1 MRRLI
6 FGFAVLAAMNF
17 FAAPSFAQSL
27 GGAVNSV
34 NSAVSGAVNGSVDEF
49 QAFRNKLNSNK
60 AAPSPVVAPAPG
72 KTPKGAAG
80 IDEDAVPAG
89 MQSPNPLGPA
99 GALPVGKLPAGGY
112 GAQAQPQTPEEL
124 QAMMDEEA
132 EQQKKKMEDQ
142 VFNQALKN
150 LLPLKPEQIR
160 KTLETFRISREA
172 AETPITV
179 PEPRMEV
186 VTASLDPSDAPV
198 VIKMAPNTVTT
209 VSILDATGAP
219 WPIQD
224 MSWAGAYAITPPE
237 SGGNVLRITPS
248 SAHGVGNISIRL
260 VDMITPV
267 TMRLQT
273 GIDWVHYR
281 LDVRIP
287 KPGPL
292 AKTPLIEYGGLK
304 TTAGKDDQ
312 MVGILDGT
320 PPEGAEKLKVDGV
333 DGRTSAYQM
342 SGHIYLRTPLT
353 LLSPAWDSSV
363 SSADGM
369 SVYTLGDTPVVL
381 LSDEGRM
388 VKAHIVS
395 SDEVTP

>member
-1 MRRLI
+1 MRRLL
-6 FGFAVLAAMNF
+6 FSFVVLAAVGLTALPALAQD
-17 FAAPSFAQSL
+17 AASSPQ
-27 GGAVNSV
+27 
-34 NSAVSGAVNGSVDEF
+34 DEF
-49 QAFRNKLNSNK
+49 SAFRETLKKSAGTPSADPVMPNVSKSAKK
-60 AAPSPVVAPAPG
+60 AAAGVDDIADLPPETTKA
-72 KTPKGAAG
+72 GA
-80 IDEDAVPAG
+80 
-89 MQSPNPLGPA
+89 NPLGPGGTLPPVSK
-99 GALPVGKLPAGGY
+99 GALPAGNMN
-112 GAQAQPQTPEEL
+112 AAAPQSPEEL
-124 QAMMDEEA
+124 QAMMDKDADE
-132 EQQKKKMEDQ
+132 QKKKMEDQ
-142 VFNQALKN
+142 VFNQALKQ
-150 LLPLKPEQIR
+150 LMPMKPEQIR
-160 KTLETFRISREA
+160 KTLEAFRINREA

-179 PEPRMEV
+179 PEARQEV

-209 VSILDATGAP
+209 VTILDATGAP

-224 MSWAGAYAITPPE
+224 MSWAGAFTITPPE
-237 SGGNVLRITPS
+237 SGGHIIRITPG
-248 SAHGVGNISIRL
+248 SAHGVGNISLRL

-267 TMRLQT
+267 TMRLTT
-273 GIDWVHYR
+273 GLDWVHYR

-292 AKTPLIEYGGLK
+292 AKTPIIEYGGLK
-304 TTAGKDDQ
+304 TVAGKDEQ
-312 MVGILDGT
+312 MVGILDGM
-320 PPEGAEKLKVDGV
+320 PPDGAEKLKVDGV
-333 DGRTSAYQM
+333 DGRTTAYQA

-369 SVYTLGDTPVVL
+369 SVYTMSETPVVL